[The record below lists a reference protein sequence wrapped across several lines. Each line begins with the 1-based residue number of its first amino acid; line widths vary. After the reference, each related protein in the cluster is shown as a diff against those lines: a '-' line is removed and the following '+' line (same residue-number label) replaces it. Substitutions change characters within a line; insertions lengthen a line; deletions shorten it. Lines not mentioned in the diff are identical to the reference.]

1 MCGIAGTFSTKGFF
15 SKSDL
20 HAASERL
27 LHRGPDGQG
36 LFEDERVML
45 AHRRLS
51 IIDLDNRASQPMSSH
66 DGRYV
71 MVYNGEVYNYV
82 ELKDKIIQEHRGTAM
97 AEFKTTSDSEVV
109 LRLFEIY
116 GRDSVLQLNG
126 MFAICIYDRQEHKL
140 YLYRDRMG
148 IKPVFCYSDSEGN
161 FAFASELKALTAMQ
175 SIPLE
180 INEEAVYHFMRK
192 GFIPSPYTIYNNIKK
207 LESGSSLL
215 IDERGIEIKSF
226 WDITEN
232 ISENKLHNEKEILE
246 KLNFTLSE
254 AVKIQLRSDVPYGI
268 FLSGGVD
275 SSLVTALATK
285 HVNGKLNTFS
295 IGFKEQSH
303 NEAPH
308 ARAVASHLGTNHHE
322 FIVSHSDA
330 IALIETFMDVYDEPY
345 ADTSGIPTMLV
356 SKLASQHVKV
366 VLSGEGGDEL
376 FFGYGTHNW
385 SVRLNK
391 FPFNTFRNPLRIL
404 FARMSSRYK
413 RVSEL
418 LNFREDN
425 TFLPEHIHSQEQ
437 YLFNFDEMANLILPQ
452 HKETFERF
460 RANYHLSFFA
470 DYKSHLKSAP
480 EELQSLYEIKYPL
493 QDDLLTKVDRA
504 TMQYSIEARVPLLD
518 NEVVQLAM
526 QVSPEIKIK
535 NGINK
540 YPLKKLLAA
549 YLPEE
554 IFMRPKKGFSIP
566 LASWLKNEWNYLISD
581 YLNEKV
587 ISQVGIFRYEE
598 VQKMIKQ
605 FYAGNDYLYN
615 RIWCL
620 IALHRWFIKN
630 R

>member
-1 MCGIAGTFSTKGFF
+1 MCGIAGTFSIKGFF
-15 SKSDL
+15 SKADL
-20 HAASERL
+20 QAAGEKL
-27 LHRGPDGQG
+27 HHRGPDGYG
-36 LFEDERVML
+36 FFEEDEVML
-45 AHRRLS
+45 LHRRLS

-82 ELKDKIIQEHRGTAM
+82 ELKDKIIQEHKGTAM

-109 LRLFEIY
+109 LRLFELH
-116 GRDSVLQLNG
+116 GKNFVSELNG

-140 YLYRDRMG
+140 CLYRDRMG
-148 IKPVFCYSDSEGN
+148 IKPLFWYGDSEGN
-161 FAFASELKALTAMQ
+161 FAFASELKALTALE
-175 SIPLE
+175 SISKE
-180 INEEAVYHFMRK
+180 INQESIFYFLRS
-192 GFIPSPYTIYNNIKK
+192 GFIPSPFTIYKNIHK
-207 LESGSSLL
+207 LESGTCLTVS
-215 IDERGIEIKSF
+215 RNGIEKNKF
-226 WDITEN
+226 WELTKQVDG
-232 ISENKLHNEKEILE
+232 NKLKNEKEVIT
-246 KLNFTLSE
+246 KLDSTLSE

-295 IGFKEQSH
+295 IGFREQSH

-330 IALIETFMDVYDEPY
+330 IALIEIFFDVYDEPY

-356 SKLASQHVKV
+356 SKLAARHVKV

-391 FPFNTFRNPLRIL
+391 FPFNTFRVPMWIL
-404 FARMSSRYK
+404 FKQLSSRYQ

-418 LNFREDN
+418 LKYDSGK
-425 TFLPEHIHSQEQ
+425 TFLPEHIYSQEQ
-437 YLFNFDEMANLILPQ
+437 YLFNFDELKNLISDKHVAGLNQ
-452 HKETFERF
+452 FTENYFASLWSTFNGLHYT
-460 RANYHLSFFA
+460 AS
-470 DYKSHLKSAP
+470 
-480 EELQSLYEIKYPL
+480 EELQSLYEIMYPL

-504 TMQYSIEARVPLLD
+504 TMQHSIEARVPLLD
-518 NEVVQLAM
+518 NNLVQLAL
-526 QVSPEIKIK
+526 QIDPSIKIK

-540 YPLKKLLAA
+540 YPLKKLLAN
-549 YLPEE
+549 YVPEE
-554 IFMRPKKGFSIP
+554 IFMRPKRGFSIP
-566 LASWLKNEWNYLISD
+566 LAKWLKTEWKYLIDD

-587 ISQVGIFRYEE
+587 IEEAGLFKFEE
-598 VQKMIKQ
+598 VKKMIQQ
-605 FYAGNDYLYN
+605 FYSGDDYLYN
-615 RIWCL
+615 RLWCL
-620 IALHRWFIKN
+620 IALHRWLIKN
-630 R
+630 Q